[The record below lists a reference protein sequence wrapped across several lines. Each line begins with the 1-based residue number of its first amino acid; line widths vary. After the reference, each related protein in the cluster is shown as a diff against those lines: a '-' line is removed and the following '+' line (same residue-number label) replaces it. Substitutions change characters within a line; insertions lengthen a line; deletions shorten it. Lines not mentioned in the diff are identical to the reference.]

1 MKWSNKMT
9 KKFDIAAHLKSD
21 DDVREFLQEVANTG
35 DTADLLHALNIAAR
49 AKGVTKIAKKAGVSR
64 TSLYK
69 SLAEDANPGFDTVN
83 KIVHAMGYKLE
94 IS

>member
-1 MKWSNKMT
+1 MT
-9 KKFDIAAHLKSD
+9 KKFDIAAHLKND

-35 DTADLLHALNIAAR
+35 NTADLLHALNIATR

-94 IS
+94 IA

>member
-1 MKWSNKMT
+1 LYQV
-9 KKFDIAAHLKSD
+9 H
-21 DDVREFLQEVANTG
+21 NTG
-35 DTADLLHALNIAAR
+35 DTADLLHALNIAVR